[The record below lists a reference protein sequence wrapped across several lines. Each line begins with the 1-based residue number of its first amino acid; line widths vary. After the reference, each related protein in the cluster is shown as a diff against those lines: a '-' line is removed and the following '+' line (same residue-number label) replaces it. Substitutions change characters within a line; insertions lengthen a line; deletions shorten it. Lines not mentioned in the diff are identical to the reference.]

1 MQYIKIGFTTETI
14 QKRMSR
20 LKTGNPK
27 DIYCLCNYKGT
38 ILQEKELHKTFI
50 KDRVRDNGEWFYPS
64 SEIIDYINK
73 INKEQNKNSII
84 EYNEETETIWVYKTM
99 KVVN

>member
-1 MQYIKIGFTTETI
+1 MNVIKINNVDENKIGNIYFFSDMQYIKIGFTTETI

-73 INKEQNKNSII
+73 INKE
-84 EYNEETETIWVYKTM
+84 
-99 KVVN
+99 